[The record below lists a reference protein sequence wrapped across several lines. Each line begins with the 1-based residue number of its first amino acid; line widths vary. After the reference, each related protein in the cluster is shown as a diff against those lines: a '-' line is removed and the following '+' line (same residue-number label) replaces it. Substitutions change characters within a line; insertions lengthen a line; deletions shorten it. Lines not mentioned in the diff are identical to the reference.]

1 MEIIEIVL
9 ISLGVAADAF
19 AVAICKGLS
28 LTHINIKK
36 CIIVGM
42 WFGFFQFFMPL
53 IGFYF
58 GISFK
63 NFLSSI
69 DHWVAFFLLLF
80 IGINMI
86 KNYDEEEK
94 EDSSL
99 SIKNMLFLAIATS
112 IDALT
117 IGIVYYY
124 GYGVVRHM
132 LTFISVGIITFI
144 LSSLGCF
151 IGHYFENN
159 LGKKSKIIGGIILI
173 YLGFKIL
180 LSHLNIL

>member
-63 NFLSSI
+63 KI
-69 DHWVAFFLLLF
+69 TGKTPTEYAR
-80 IGINMI
+80 
-86 KNYDEEEK
+86 EK
-94 EDSSL
+94 R
-99 SIKNMLFLAIATS
+99 KW
-112 IDALT
+112 
-117 IGIVYYY
+117 
-124 GYGVVRHM
+124 
-132 LTFISVGIITFI
+132 
-144 LSSLGCF
+144 
-151 IGHYFENN
+151 
-159 LGKKSKIIGGIILI
+159 KK
-173 YLGFKIL
+173 
-180 LSHLNIL
+180 

>member
-1 MEIIEIVL
+1 MGIIEIIL

-28 LTHINIKK
+28 MTELNIKK
-36 CIIVGM
+36 CIIIGA
-42 WFGFFQFFMPL
+42 WFGFFQFLMPL

-86 KNYDEEEK
+86 KNYNEEEN

-99 SIKNMLFLAIATS
+99 NFKSMLILAIATS

-124 GYGVVRHM
+124 GYGTVRHM
-132 LTFISVGIITFI
+132 LTFIFIGLITFL
-144 LSSLGCF
+144 LSSFGCF

-159 LGKKSKIIGGIILI
+159 LGHKSKIIGGIILI

-180 LSHLNIL
+180 LSHLNLY